1 MANTVLIVG
10 SGPSGC
16 ACAAALLDA
25 SKDPTLRVLV
35 VERGPELAADA
46 TAHWGFPSSLMEERA
61 YAACGYAPFAGCAW
75 AGTVAALGGGSALN
89 AGALIEDET
98 YWANEWG
105 GCGARWR
112 PAAMARCAAAALARL
127 GVDAAPPPDPR
138 SDVFVGACGAAG
150 LDDAF
155 RPRLA
160 FDRRGR
166 RCGAWRLLPADDAR
180 LRVVHGE
187 ALRIL
192 TAAGRATGVRLADG
206 ARLEARAV
214 VVAAGP
220 EETVKLLRRS
230 QLDGGGAVGRGISDH
245 PSVALPLLDLRGAA
259 PPAAA
264 AAAAAAAGA
273 LLLGCL
279 LYTSPSPRDQ
289 RGSRMPSSA

>member
-46 TAHWGFPSSLMEERA
+46 TARWGFPSSLMEERA

-127 GVDAAPPPDPR
+127 GVDAAPR
-138 SDVFVGACGAAG
+138 FSGRDVSLV
-150 LDDAF
+150 
-155 RPRLA
+155 
-160 FDRRGR
+160 
-166 RCGAWRLLPADDAR
+166 
-180 LRVVHGE
+180 
-187 ALRIL
+187 
-192 TAAGRATGVRLADG
+192 
-206 ARLEARAV
+206 
-214 VVAAGP
+214 
-220 EETVKLLRRS
+220 
-230 QLDGGGAVGRGISDH
+230 
-245 PSVALPLLDLRGAA
+245 PSV
-259 PPAAA
+259 
-264 AAAAAAAGA
+264 
-273 LLLGCL
+273 
-279 LYTSPSPRDQ
+279 
-289 RGSRMPSSA
+289 

>member
-1 MANTVLIVG
+1 
-10 SGPSGC
+10 
-16 ACAAALLDA
+16 
-25 SKDPTLRVLV
+25 
-35 VERGPELAADA
+35 
-46 TAHWGFPSSLMEERA
+46 MEERA

-192 TAAGRATGVRLADG
+192 TAAGRATGVVLGLSPKPGGWLKVRPLTDKDG
-206 ARLEARAV
+206 ARVSE
-214 VVAAGP
+214 
-220 EETVKLLRRS
+220 
-230 QLDGGGAVGRGISDH
+230 
-245 PSVALPLLDLRGAA
+245 
-259 PPAAA
+259 AAA
-264 AAAAAAAGA
+264 ALGRASLKKQVRAPVWHAGPRGTPGPSCTHTASIGKRHFISAPARGTRLRSLSALGHSSRPVLGQPDAGPRQAASWLGHSEPPDRSAARRGPSHSAA
-273 LLLGCL
+273 
-279 LYTSPSPRDQ
+279 R
-289 RGSRMPSSA
+289 

>member
-46 TAHWGFPSSLMEERA
+46 TARWGFPSSLMEERA

-160 FDRRGR
+160 FDRRNSLTVSSG
-166 RCGAWRLLPADDAR
+166 PA
-180 LRVVHGE
+180 
-187 ALRIL
+187 
-192 TAAGRATGVRLADG
+192 ATTT
-206 ARLEARAV
+206 ARASRRAPSASRTP
-214 VVAAGP
+214 VA
-220 EETVKLLRRS
+220 R
-230 QLDGGGAVGRGISDH
+230 
-245 PSVALPLLDLRGAA
+245 
-259 PPAAA
+259 PAAVRTRSA
-264 AAAAAAAGA
+264 
-273 LLLGCL
+273 
-279 LYTSPSPRDQ
+279 SP
-289 RGSRMPSSA
+289 